1 MFQTY
6 LFVLHID
13 KRASNYCSLICCHT
27 GIINTWMKQ
36 SLTPLVSDSFVA
48 AESSAML

>member
-13 KRASNYCSLICCHT
+13 KRASNYCSLILLSYRH
-27 GIINTWMKQ
+27 NKYMDEAK
-36 SLTPLVSDSFVA
+36 PDSFGV
-48 AESSAML
+48 